1 MKNMK
6 KIAVVLLAGILAASV
21 AVMAGCQKNDSTSS
35 KAESSAASKA
45 DDKKDESKTESK
57 DESKTESKADES
69 KAESSTE
76 ASTEESTEAS
86 AEGGETADASVVVGD
101 WVAGT
106 IVNLET
112 KENYTPDEYAA
123 ATGAESAMIITLSV
137 DAEGNALFSV
147 NGQAKTGAYTFDG
160 TNLVVTEANGEVTKF
175 EYNAENNALGYE
187 DKDSGVGFIFM
198 KNAAA
203 EASTEASTEA
213 GAEEGAGEEAG
224 TEEGAGEEAGA
235 EGAGE
240 EAAE

>member
-69 KAESSTE
+69 KAESSTESSTE

-203 EASTEASTEA
+203 EASTEA
-213 GAEEGAGEEAG
+213 GAEEGAD
-224 TEEGAGEEAGA
+224 EEAGA

>member
-203 EASTEASTEA
+203 EASTEA